1 MGFHG
6 APQQLHP
13 MLPPITWLSH
23 CVFCW
28 LFVARISQ
36 YSFVC
41 FMGIVDGA
49 EA

>member
-6 APQQLHP
+6 VPQQLHP
-13 MLPPITWLSH
+13 MLPPVTWLSH
-23 CVFCW
+23 CI
-28 LFVARISQ
+28 FVGYLLQGPASIF
-36 YSFVC
+36 FVC